1 MPVSLSQV
9 LSVVLALAVTYYIL
23 GLVVST
29 ITKFITEAL
38 DTRGRSLEA
47 FLRKNLLGEVEEG
60 KILLL
65 DKLKRM
71 PQLNSLKPV
80 RYAGYGLGFFGW
92 KGGTR
97 ISDYVE
103 RIPPKNLV
111 DALFDLDGTLKKGNE
126 KVQEVI
132 GRLPDKLPGP
142 NGPIEFAARTE
153 LKKLADAGFDD
164 VEALRSKMETW
175 FTGLMD
181 QAAEEFKAQARR
193 VVILLSL
200 LVTLALG
207 VDSIELAQKYWK
219 NATISTTA
227 NAQASLILAS
237 PEDENQKKADIQ
249 KLVADLVEMNA
260 INYTWYQKPSGAPG
274 NWLFLKIAGLLITAF
289 AVSQGASFWYD
300 LMKRIKGEQAT
311 DERDESADAAA
322 ALRGASTGI
331 RSP

>member
-29 ITKFITEAL
+29 VTKFITEAL

-47 FLRKNLLGEVEEG
+47 FLRKNLLGETEKG
-60 KILLL
+60 KSLLL
-65 DKLKRM
+65 DQLKRM
-71 PQLNSLKPV
+71 PQLDSLKPV

-111 DALFDLDGTLKKGNE
+111 DALFDLGGTLNKGNK

-132 GRLPDKLPGP
+132 GCLPDQLPGP
-142 NGPIEFAARTE
+142 NGPIEFAAKTE
-153 LKKLADAGFDD
+153 LKKLADAGFED

-175 FTGLMD
+175 FTGLLD
-181 QAAEEFKAQARR
+181 QAAQEFKAQARR
-193 VVILLSL
+193 VVILLSV
-200 LVTLALG
+200 LVTLVLG

-237 PEDENQKKADIQ
+237 PQDENQRKADIQ
-249 KLVADLVEMNA
+249 RLAADLDQMNA
-260 INYTWYQKPSGAPG
+260 INYTWYQPPKDAPG
-274 NWLFLKIAGLLITAF
+274 NWLFLKVAGLLITAF

-300 LMKRIKGEQAT
+300 LMKRIKGEEAT
-311 DERDESADAAA
+311 EESAASAAAA
-322 ALRGASTGI
+322 ALPGASTRG
-331 RSP
+331 SP